1 MESLAE
7 SMPGQAAMPRF
18 EDGSINLREL
28 IRRLAEDVVNA
39 IMDAEADQLCAC
51 GANSRNGY
59 RERNLATC
67 VGDITLRIPKLRSGS
82 FFPEDV
88 VERYQRVDRAVVA
101 AVAEMYATGTSTR
114 KVQRVAEKLGISRLS
129 KDQVSAIAQNLD
141 ADVAELLGRDLGE
154 SRTPYL
160 WLDATYVKC
169 RRGGRVAS
177 TAVVTAIGCDE
188 GGWRRVLGLAVVDTE
203 SYDSWAGFLR
213 GIRDRGVHGV
223 QLVTSDAHKG
233 LVGAIEEVFQG
244 ASWQRCAVHLMRDCM
259 REAGSRS
266 LKKRVGRIMS
276 PVFRAKDAATAR
288 AMYHVACDMLRE
300 CCPKAADVAEEAEP
314 DALAYLAFPPSH
326 WKRLRTNNVQERAN
340 REIKRPQP
348 RCAGVPVREIAGT
361 PGRGR
366 DVRARRAMVRVA
378 LLRLRENSGALR
390 RAPRARGRSREAR
403 LRARRSRQ
411 EDDNREHRACGKGG
425 GGVAWPIRFRDSG
438 EGPNPR
444 PS

>member
-7 SMPGQAAMPRF
+7 SMPEQATMPRF

-39 IMDAEADQLCAC
+39 IMDAEVDQLCSG

-82 FFPEDV
+82 FFPEGV

-101 AVAEMYATGTSTR
+101 AVAETYATGTSTR

-129 KDQVSAIAQNLD
+129 KDRVSAIAQNLD
-141 ADVAELLGRDLGE
+141 ADELLGRDLGE
-154 SRTPYL
+154 SSTPYL
-160 WLDATYVKC
+160 WLDATCVKC

-188 GGWRRVLGLAVVDTE
+188 GGWRRVLGLSVVDTE
-203 SYDSWAGFLR
+203 SCDSWAGFLR
-213 GIRDRGVHGV
+213 AIGDRGVHGV

-233 LVGAIEEVFQG
+233 PVRAIEEVFQG

-266 LKKRVGRIMS
+266 LKRRAGRIMS

-288 AMYHVACDMLRE
+288 AMHHVACDMLRE
-300 CCPKAADVAEEAEP
+300 CCPRAADVAEEAEP
-314 DALAYLAFPPSH
+314 DALAYLRFPKSH
-326 WKRLRTNNVQERAN
+326 WKRLRTDNIQERAN
-340 REIKRPQP
+340 REIKR
-348 RCAGVPVREIAGT
+348 
-361 PGRGR
+361 
-366 DVRARRAMVRVA
+366 
-378 LLRLRENSGALR
+378 
-390 RAPRARGRSREAR
+390 RSRVVQVLPSEKSLERLVGAVMRELDGQWTESRYFAYGKIQELYDERGAGPSESERPAAELAEA
-403 LRARRSRQ
+403 ARKMILASI
-411 EDDNREHRACGKGG
+411 ELAEKVDA
-425 GGVAWPIRFRDSG
+425 A
-438 EGPNPR
+438 
-444 PS
+444 